1 MSKKSQNVK
10 PSSPPNTN
18 ISPETIIDFTEKL
31 QELTEAVLALSQPS
45 STTEEPSRK
54 KKEPDQIRCY
64 RVPGRVVREERESLI
79 EYKADNLLDILQ
91 KAHNEFFIISYLLR
105 NFNEC
110 EDVAGE
116 IMYQIGDHLAH
127 PIAML
132 SRLCDMFVDF
142 HPQSFESDP
151 DC

>member
-1 MSKKSQNVK
+1 MSQKSKKAH
-10 PSSPPNTN
+10 PPTQPDTN
-18 ISPETIIDFTEKL
+18 ISPETINDFTEKL

-45 STTEEPSRK
+45 STTEEPPHK

-64 RVPGRVVREERESLI
+64 RVPGRVVREEQESLI

-116 IMYQIGDHLAH
+116 IMYQIGEHMAH
-127 PIAML
+127 PIDML
-132 SRLCDMFVDF
+132 SRLCGMFVDY
-142 HPQSFESDP
+142 HPQSFESNS